1 MATVERV
8 SHVASGVRV
17 SGLARMHLYLECPVS
32 LVSGTTS
39 HCDTRPAGVLMRDSS
54 NDSSNDSTAAATTAM
69 TAAMTAGMTAAQL
82 QQQ

>member
-32 LVSGTTS
+32 LVSGTT
-39 HCDTRPAGVLMRDSS
+39 HCPAGVLM
-54 NDSSNDSTAAATTAM
+54 TAAMTATMTAAMTTAM
-69 TAAMTAGMTAAQL
+69 TAAMTA
-82 QQQ
+82 QQQQRQR